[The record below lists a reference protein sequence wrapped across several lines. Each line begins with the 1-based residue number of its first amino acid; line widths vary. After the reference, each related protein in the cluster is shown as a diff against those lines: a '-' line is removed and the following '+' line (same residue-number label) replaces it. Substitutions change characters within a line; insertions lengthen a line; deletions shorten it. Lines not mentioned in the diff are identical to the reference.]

1 MTKRGVSLLLQSRV
15 IRRSKCW
22 MTTEEVGLLLF
33 LVNGCSMTSEAP
45 RRCFATYRRIAV
57 VQGHQSHYCKSK
69 NQNNDWR
76 HLSVEVLHTLLPTL
90 SEYHK
95 QFLICNF
102 LTLDWRSSNF
112 YGVNV
117 WVLATFGSNILRNW
131 RGRGSYRRFFNA
143 VLGELHKYPAL
154 LLTSTT
160 SWAPLRSF
168 RSFTFDVSVLDFQ
181 SRWEVWLYFC
191 SSFWPF
197 HQWNQ
202 ACFGPRLGHLDPKL
216 IWRPFV
222 ISWKRELTV
231 VLSRR
236 K

>member
-1 MTKRGVSLLLQSRV
+1 MHSYGVLFKLFWKRTFARSQIPQITNFLYCKTQSAFPRAEFLPFRVIKDWRTFIVRGTVTKRGVSLLLQSRV

-131 RGRGSYRRFFNA
+131 RG
-143 VLGELHKYPAL
+143 
-154 LLTSTT
+154 
-160 SWAPLRSF
+160 
-168 RSFTFDVSVLDFQ
+168 
-181 SRWEVWLYFC
+181 EV
-191 SSFWPF
+191 
-197 HQWNQ
+197 
-202 ACFGPRLGHLDPKL
+202 
-216 IWRPFV
+216 
-222 ISWKRELTV
+222 TV
-231 VLSRR
+231 AFLMRY
-236 K
+236 